1 MKTIYI
7 ILCLV
12 LIILIIILLYLY
24 KYNKIMLEKF
34 ILILMK
40 ITEKILATSGKNK
53 FDLVIDVIMY
63 VINSISAII
72 PLSISRETI
81 EETAQKIY
89 DENRQKINECKEIVA
104 MYNMNK
110 TKDVIKNIKEEV
122 CEEKK

>member
-1 MKTIYI
+1 MQTIYI

-12 LIILIIILLYLY
+12 LIILIFILLYLY

-53 FDLVIDVIMY
+53 FELVIDVIMY

-72 PLSISRETI
+72 PLSISRKTI

-89 DENRQKINECKEIVA
+89 DENRQTINECKEIVA
-104 MYNMNK
+104 MYSMNK